1 MSVSAIML
9 PGVANRPISL
19 VRCPEGR
26 ARKCFFQKHDAGS
39 FGEHVRHVEIREKNG
54 EKQPY
59 LYISDADGIA
69 TCVQM
74 GTIEFH
80 GWGSLA
86 SAVEKPDRMVLD
98 LDPDEGIDRTAER
111 RVRKACVRTCR

>member
-9 PGVANRPISL
+9 PWVANRPISL
-19 VRCPEGR
+19 VRCPQGR

-86 SAVEKPDRMVLD
+86 SRSEEHTSELQSLMRISYTDFRLRKYTTVLH
-98 LDPDEGIDRTAER
+98 
-111 RVRKACVRTCR
+111 KH